1 MKKLFAMLLA
11 LAMALACASGV
22 AETAAEPE
30 TWYSLNESEE
40 IVTVR
45 LPANATTGYE
55 WTYEISDPAKLEVV
69 SAEYIPDENRERLA
83 GVGGTYVA
91 SFRGTFEK
99 FGFASVKFTYARSF
113 ETDGDRL
120 VRTLHL
126 FVAENNQLQVVPWYE
141 LSAENKVLT
150 VRLDSAQGD
159 KGGSWLFS
167 CSNDSLELLTMETI
181 ENENNEQ
188 WVASF
193 ASLSGHTGDVSI
205 KIVHIPAG
213 QSDPDDTRELKLT
226 VSDDA
231 ALSILCD

>member
-1 MKKLFAMLLA
+1 M
-11 LAMALACASGV
+11 
-22 AETAAEPE
+22 
-30 TWYSLNESEE
+30 
-40 IVTVR
+40 
-45 LPANATTGYE
+45 
-55 WTYEISDPAKLEVV
+55 
-69 SAEYIPDENRERLA
+69 
-83 GVGGTYVA
+83 
-91 SFRGTFEK
+91 
-99 FGFASVKFTYARSF
+99 KFTYARSF

-120 VRTLHL
+120 VRTLYL
-126 FVAENNQLQVVPWYE
+126 FVVENNQLQVVPWYE

-231 ALSILCD
+231 ALSIL

>member
-1 MKKLFAMLLA
+1 M
-11 LAMALACASGV
+11 
-22 AETAAEPE
+22 
-30 TWYSLNESEE
+30 
-40 IVTVR
+40 
-45 LPANATTGYE
+45 
-55 WTYEISDPAKLEVV
+55 
-69 SAEYIPDENRERLA
+69 
-83 GVGGTYVA
+83 
-91 SFRGTFEK
+91 
-99 FGFASVKFTYARSF
+99 
-113 ETDGDRL
+113 
-120 VRTLHL
+120 
-126 FVAENNQLQVVPWYE
+126 
-141 LSAENKVLT
+141 LT

>member
-1 MKKLFAMLLA
+1 MNGRMKFPTLRSWKSFPP
-11 LAMALACASGV
+11 STYRTKTG
-22 AETAAEPE
+22 
-30 TWYSLNESEE
+30 S
-40 IVTVR
+40 R
-45 LPANATTGYE
+45 LT
-55 WTYEISDPAKLEVV
+55 
-69 SAEYIPDENRERLA
+69 

-120 VRTLHL
+120 VRTLYL
-126 FVAENNQLQVVPWYE
+126 FVVENNQLQVVPWYE